1 MEYTTYLFD
10 FDYTLVDSSRGIV
23 LCFRNVLERHEHTD
37 ITDEQIKRT
46 IGKTLEESFSILT
59 GIEDTN
65 TLAQYRKEYVKEA
78 DEHVNANTVLFPETI
93 HVLQE
98 LKAQGAKIGIVS
110 TKYRYR
116 IEELVEK
123 YFPKGFFDIIIG
135 GEDVKEMKPSP
146 QGILKALKKLRR
158 NRKETLYIGD
168 STVDAQAAFHAKVD
182 FVGVL
187 NGMTTREELE
197 SYPHRRI
204 LENLSLLPLVQHSSA
219 YKPCKFLPYKVEAI
233 YRFNTNQT
241 DTRKTNGGSYPTG
254 CFHLQELWRGICGQL
269 LFTLWSNTGYS
280 SFFHPQCVSEY
291 LERFFQY

>member
-1 MEYTTYLFD
+1 M
-10 FDYTLVDSSRGIV
+10 
-23 LCFRNVLERHEHTD
+23 
-37 ITDEQIKRT
+37 
-46 IGKTLEESFSILT
+46 
-59 GIEDTN
+59 
-65 TLAQYRKEYVKEA
+65 
-78 DEHVNANTVLFPETI
+78 
-93 HVLQE
+93 
-98 LKAQGAKIGIVS
+98 
-110 TKYRYR
+110 
-116 IEELVEK
+116 EK

-233 YRFNTNQT
+233 YRLIQIKLIRGRQT
-241 DTRKTNGGSYPTG
+241 VAPTRLDVFTCKNCGEVYVGNYCS
-254 CFHLQELWRGICGQL
+254 RCGQTQDTPRFSIRNAFQNIL
-269 LFTLWSNTGYS
+269 SGFSILIMDSVVTCWS
-280 SFFHPQCVSEY
+280 SFAARVT
-291 LERFFQY
+291 